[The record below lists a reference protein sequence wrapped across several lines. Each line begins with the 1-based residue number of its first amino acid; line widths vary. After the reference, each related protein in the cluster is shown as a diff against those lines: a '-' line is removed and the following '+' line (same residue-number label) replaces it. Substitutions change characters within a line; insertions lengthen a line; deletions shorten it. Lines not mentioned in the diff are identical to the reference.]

1 MRIWGNIGIRRIGDK
16 HLQMGIW
23 WGCSQISYITKNL
36 NWVVSWSKADSRWAS
51 PKSLANLVCVGFM
64 GDISTVYGCLWHMG
78 FINQFVIEGVTN
90 DPTNRQFITHL
101 YRMVSKLT
109 TNDMFVWLCLDRGTF
124 LDHKSLVV
132 FVVFMI
138 AVTTD
143 VWLLSNYIEHV
154 NYVNYVRSSRN
165 NCSFKYNHS
174 RLTNYYYKYSSLTL

>member
-1 MRIWGNIGIRRIGDK
+1 
-16 HLQMGIW
+16 
-23 WGCSQISYITKNL
+23 
-36 NWVVSWSKADSRWAS
+36 
-51 PKSLANLVCVGFM
+51 
-64 GDISTVYGCLWHMG
+64 MG

-143 VWLLSNYIEHV
+143 VWLFSNYIKHV

-174 RLTNYYYKYSSLTL
+174 RLTNYYTINIVH